1 MQPRER
7 GSHEGRIHVLVLGAV
22 PVEYCGPLTA
32 IFGKAGAMAKYLW
45 KVSYSSD
52 GLKGLV
58 KEGGT
63 KRRAAVDRLTEGLGG
78 KLESFYY
85 ALGDDDAFVIV
96 DLPDNISAVAVSLAV
111 NSVGAVQIKTVP
123 LLSPEE
129 LDEASK
135 KSVDYTPPGG

>member
-1 MQPRER
+1 
-7 GSHEGRIHVLVLGAV
+7 
-22 PVEYCGPLTA
+22 
-32 IFGKAGAMAKYLW
+32 MAKYLW

-63 KRRAAVDRLTEGLGG
+63 KRRAAVERMTEGIGG
-78 KLESFYY
+78 KIESFYY
-85 ALGDDDAFVIV
+85 ALGDDDAFVIA
-96 DLPDNISAVAVSLAV
+96 DLPDNISALALSLAV
-111 NSVGAVQIKTVP
+111 NSVGAVQIKTVA

-135 KSVDYTPPGG
+135 KAVDYTPPGG

>member
-1 MQPRER
+1 
-7 GSHEGRIHVLVLGAV
+7 
-22 PVEYCGPLTA
+22 
-32 IFGKAGAMAKYLW
+32 MAKYLW

>member
-1 MQPRER
+1 M
-7 GSHEGRIHVLVLGAV
+7 
-22 PVEYCGPLTA
+22 TK
-32 IFGKAGAMAKYLW
+32 FLW

-63 KRRAAVDRLTEGLGG
+63 KRRAAVDQLTEALGG
-78 KLESFYY
+78 RVESFYY

-96 DLPDNISAVAVSLAV
+96 DLPDNITAVAVSLAV
-111 NSVGAVQIKTVP
+111 NAVGAVQIKTVP

-129 LDEASK
+129 VDEASK
-135 KSVDYTPPGG
+135 KSVDYRPPGS